1 MEVLLHPTYFPNS
14 LSMACLARGPVVWEA
29 CDNYQKQTYRNRC
42 YICNDRGRQLLN
54 IPIRHVGGSSGR
66 QLFREV
72 QIDNGYNWQR
82 QHWRSLETAY
92 RSAPF
97 FEYYEADLMPLFE
110 QPFDFLLD
118 LNLATIETLCGLLG
132 LDFPQTRTER
142 YEPEPAARRDG
153 RFLVSAKAG
162 PGAPLPRYPQ
172 VFEDRHGF
180 IPDLS
185 VLDLLF
191 NEGTAAPDYLHRLQL
206 PWDA

>member
-1 MEVLLHPTYFPNS
+1 MEVLLHPTYFPNC

-42 YICNDRGRQLLN
+42 YVCNDRGRQLLN
-54 IPIRHVGGSSGR
+54 IPIRHVGGSNGR
-66 QLFREV
+66 QLFRDV
-72 QIDNGYNWQR
+72 RIDNGYNWQR

-97 FEYYEADLMPLFE
+97 FEYYEAGLLPLFE

-118 LNLATIETLCGLLG
+118 LNLATIETLCSFLG
-132 LDFPQTRTER
+132 LEFPQTRTEQ
-142 YEPEPAARRDG
+142 YNPEPEAMRDG

-162 PGAPLPRYPQ
+162 PAAPLPRYPQ

-191 NEGTAAPDYLHRLQL
+191 NEGTAATDYLQRLQL

>member
-1 MEVLLHPTYFPNS
+1 MEVLLHPAYFPTS
-14 LSMACLARGPVVWEA
+14 LTMACLAQGEVRWEA
-29 CDNYQKQTYRNRC
+29 WDNYQKQTYRNRC

-54 IPIRHVGGSSGR
+54 IPVRHVGGNTGR

-82 QHWRSLETAY
+82 LQWRGLETAY

-97 FEYYEADLMPLFE
+97 FEYYEADLQPLFE
-110 QPFDFLLD
+110 RRFDRLID
-118 LNLATIETLCGLLG
+118 LNLATIEVLCDLLEIN
-132 LDFPQTRTER
+132 FPTATSGQ
-142 YEPEPAARRDG
+142 YEAVPEAMVDG
-153 RFLVSAKAG
+153 RFLVSAKTG
-162 PGAPLPRYPQ
+162 PGVDLPRYPQ

-191 NEGTAAPDYLHRLQL
+191 NEGTGAAGYLRGLIL

>member
-14 LSMACLARGPVVWEA
+14 LSMACLAQGPVRWEA

-54 IPIRHVGGSSGR
+54 IPIRHVGGSGGR

-72 QIDNGYNWQR
+72 RIDNGYNWQR

-97 FEYYEADLMPLFE
+97 FEYYEADLQPLFE
-110 QPFDFLLD
+110 RPFDHLLD
-118 LNLATIETLCGLLG
+118 LNLATIGVLCDLLG
-132 LDFPQTRTER
+132 IEFPEAVTES
-142 YEPEPAARRDG
+142 YEESPATLRDG

-162 PGAPLPRYPQ
+162 PPMPMPHYPQ

-191 NEGTAAPDYLHRLQL
+191 NEGTSASDYLQRLQL

>member
-14 LSMACLARGPVVWEA
+14 LSMACLAQGPVRWEA

-54 IPIRHVGGSSGR
+54 IPIRHVGGSGGR

-72 QIDNGYNWQR
+72 RIDNGYNWQR

-97 FEYYEADLMPLFE
+97 FEYYEADLQPLFE
-110 QPFDFLLD
+110 RPFDHLLD
-118 LNLATIETLCGLLG
+118 LNLATIGVLCDLLG
-132 LDFPQTRTER
+132 IEFPEAVTESF
-142 YEPEPAARRDG
+142 EESPATLRDG

-162 PGAPLPRYPQ
+162 PPMPMPHYPQ

-191 NEGTAAPDYLHRLQL
+191 NEGTAASDYLQRLQL